1 MEAQNLYN
9 NLCETFEFDKKTK
22 MISYH
27 IISEDPNIYKSILF
41 QVCFLMMTGSTK
53 FEKLEDLWFYKDLA
67 SPSEIKLFVGI
78 IESLILRVKDKSINN
93 KETDVSLVIEFF
105 SRMDYE
111 KFKIFV
117 YLQSI
122 YSSFN
127 NDPKY
132 IIFPLLYA
140 ITFHNT
146 YIKEQI
152 KNDFKSIIQQKNN
165 LRQDIQFNFIDT
177 KFLRYFNGLLLS
189 EDKKAD
195 EIYEYLRNYGKNTSE
210 NMDVSF
216 SDTFSYFAE
225 LKQIILKYEKIFND
239 VKTSLEKTNERS
251 QQNNSNSGSQNVQK
265 NNGISTKSNSS
276 DEGNSQ
282 TSEIKNNLGDKK
294 ESNLPE
300 KSESS
305 IKQSDFK
312 SSLIISGR
320 MFFLYHLCSKVSS
333 IMNNFIINNTFLDEY
348 NQLLIS
354 NYDNRLLLNKISS
367 SLVLLQNAN
376 IINIKRKL
384 VESLYFAIL
393 EKYQEDIIIEGD
405 YTPNKYHLI
414 ELKKIMEKIKEK
426 NKFDENHNITED
438 IKKLD
443 NLINQTIESKPGAK
457 LIIKEL
463 KTKKQKQI
471 DMVLNFLKFCKKT
484 LNPYVHGDNDKINYY
499 LLPRSL
505 FDSNLKFAEYMF
517 SLTDII
523 KKKESS
529 EKEKESKSK
538 DKKEYSDFYIYIKDK
553 EISILEAMET
563 LLSVNLADI
572 LTLGKNMLDNLNEKK
587 INLKQELKEFKHS
600 FNLFSKISID
610 DFDDG
615 DNIIITEEIRKEESD
630 IINKLEN
637 FNNLLSEILN
647 DKMSRNDSENVINEL
662 KKTVQKEVQDSRNLI
677 FNIENLGEELD
688 YIKVKKAIISK
699 INRMHLIKD
708 FFRKQTEKFSELQR
722 SLYQDYEN
730 NAKLILEKSE
740 EIKKIKQEKYS
751 LENENLFD
759 KWIESEPSYKK
770 ENLNQPTLINNFK
783 ELIPTVNLNVNYN
796 FDEKFVFWMIKNKF
810 IQYLKF

>member
-53 FEKLEDLWFYKDLA
+53 FENLEDLWFYKGLA

-78 IESLILRVKDKSINN
+78 VESLILRVKDKSINN
-93 KETDVSLVIEFF
+93 KETDVSLVIEFL

-195 EIYEYLRNYGKNTSE
+195 EIYEYLRNYEKNTSE

-276 DEGNSQ
+276 DEGNSH

-438 IKKLD
+438 IKKLEI
-443 NLINQTIESKPGAK
+443 LINQTIESKPGSK
-457 LIIKEL
+457 LKVKEL
-463 KTKKQKQI
+463 TTKKQKQI

-538 DKKEYSDFYIYIKDK
+538 DKKEYSDLYIYIKDK
-553 EISILEAMET
+553 EISIIKAMEI
-563 LLSVNLADI
+563 LFSVNLPDI
-572 LTLGKNMLDNLNEKK
+572 LTLEKNLVENLNEKT
-587 INLKQELKEFKHS
+587 IQLKQELKEFKHS
-600 FNLFSKISID
+600 FNLFSNISID

-615 DNIIITEEIRKEESD
+615 DNLIITEEIRKEESD
-630 IINKLEN
+630 I
-637 FNNLLSEILN
+637 NLLSEILN
-647 DKMSRNDSENVINEL
+647 GKMNMNYPENIINEL
-662 KKTVQKEVQDSRNLI
+662 KKTVRKEVQDSRSLI

-688 YIKVKKAIISK
+688 YINVKKAIISK
-699 INRMHLIKD
+699 INRMNLIKD
-708 FFRKQTEKFSELQR
+708 FFRKLTEKFSGLQQ
-722 SLYQDYEN
+722 SFYQEYEN
-730 NAKLILEKSE
+730 NAKLILDKSE
-740 EIKKIKQEKYS
+740 EIKKIIQEKYS
-751 LENENLFD
+751 LENDNLFD
-759 KWIESEPSYKK
+759 KWIEGESSYKK
-770 ENLNQPTLINNFK
+770 EYLTKPTLINNFK

-810 IQYLKF
+810 IQYLKI